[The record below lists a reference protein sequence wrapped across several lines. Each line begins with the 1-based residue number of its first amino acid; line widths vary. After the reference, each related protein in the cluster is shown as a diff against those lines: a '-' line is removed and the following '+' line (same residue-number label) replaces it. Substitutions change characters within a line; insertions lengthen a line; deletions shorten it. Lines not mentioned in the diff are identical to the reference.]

1 MIFQDPMMSLNPV
14 LTIATQM
21 IEAVQ
26 AHDNVSVAEAR
37 HRAVT
42 ALGAVGIPDPA
53 NRLASYP
60 HEFSGG
66 MRQRV
71 AIAIALLHQP
81 DIMIADE
88 ATTALDVTVQ
98 AQILY
103 QMQKLVAERNIG
115 LMWISHDLAVISN
128 IADRVA
134 VMYAGEVVEQGRV
147 GDVVTKPIHPYT
159 AGLIASVP
167 SNNERGQP
175 LRQIAGMAPRMPLNF
190 SGCPFLPRC
199 TRATEVCHSAPPEIL
214 SPDQRTFRCHH
225 PS

>member
-1 MIFQDPMMSLNPV
+1 VITNGSIRFDGVDLLGLSAAQMRSLRGRRIAMIFQDPMMSLNPV

-81 DIMIADE
+81 DIIIADE

-103 QMQKLVAERNIG
+103 QMQKLVAE
-115 LMWISHDLAVISN
+115 S
-128 IADRVA
+128 
-134 VMYAGEVVEQGRV
+134 
-147 GDVVTKPIHPYT
+147 
-159 AGLIASVP
+159 
-167 SNNERGQP
+167 
-175 LRQIAGMAPRMPLNF
+175 
-190 SGCPFLPRC
+190 
-199 TRATEVCHSAPPEIL
+199 
-214 SPDQRTFRCHH
+214 
-225 PS
+225 